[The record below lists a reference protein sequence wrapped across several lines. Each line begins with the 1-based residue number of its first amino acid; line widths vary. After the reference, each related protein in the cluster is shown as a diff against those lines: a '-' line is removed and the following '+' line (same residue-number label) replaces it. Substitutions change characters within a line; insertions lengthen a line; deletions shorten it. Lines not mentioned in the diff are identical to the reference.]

1 MQLGRTSV
9 KLNAGCVTCQD
20 QLSQHPR
27 KLKLQQPSTPIG
39 LQLLVYQRKGAIAQ
53 EKRLLAY
60 HDHTA
65 LTYHGS

>member
-9 KLNAGCVTCQD
+9 KLNAICVTCQG

-27 KLKLQQPSTPIG
+27 KLKPQQPATPIG
-39 LQLLVYQRKGAIAQ
+39 LQLLVCQRKGATAQ

-60 HDHTA
+60 HDYTA